1 MAKILK
7 PTMRKG
13 RAWCICDVHDVK
25 GEHEMGMTEWR
36 SFGALC
42 RSYSQGWC
50 EGKIHQ
56 GSPLLLATSFT
67 VSFKARGRC
76 GQASQDIKQMLWSL
90 PLKLASRSLMA
101 QRY

>member
-7 PTMRKG
+7 PAMR
-13 RAWCICDVHDVK
+13 RAWCIYDVHDVK
-25 GEHEMGMTEWR
+25 GEHKMGMTEWG
-36 SFGALC
+36 SFGSSC
-42 RSYSQGWC
+42 RSYSQGWR

-56 GSPLLLATSFT
+56 GAPLSLATSFA
-67 VSFKARGRC
+67 VSFKAGGGC